1 MIKEEEE
8 KVSLRDLAEAMS
20 ESADCTP
27 DGAPT
32 SVSGQ
37 SWAEKKKGSTC
48 MLPPLTEGE
57 KEMLNEL
64 NYQSMVNYG
73 GEYLSDF

>member
-8 KVSLRDLAEAMS
+8 KVTLHDLAEAMS

-37 SWAEKKKGSTC
+37 NWAAKKKGSIC
-48 MLPPLTEGE
+48 MLPPLTDGE

-64 NYQSMVNYG
+64 NYQSMANYK